1 MTTAALI
8 TKLKKQLDQE
18 TDQGILRSIEFLL
31 AEETKA
37 ERAKRRLVHA
47 AVLSEKAI
55 AEGRTMTLEEAK
67 AKLAD
72 SLKRRRSD
80 QGTKADRPPD
90 LSN

>member
-8 TKLKKQLDQE
+8 AKLKKKLDQE
-18 TDQGILRSIEFLL
+18 TDQGILRPIEYLL
-31 AEETKA
+31 DEETKA

-67 AKLAD
+67 AKLAG
-72 SLKRRRSD
+72 SLKRRRND
-80 QGTKADRPPD
+80 QGTKAGRP
-90 LSN
+90 